1 MQATDQIFVIGKI
14 NSLINYIIYISR
26 LEDLIYAG
34 TRWLVRNWA
43 ATRGPISMGVGNKMK
58 TGADFVLLIMCE
70 DRKGIVAA
78 VANSIAS
85 QDCNIVE
92 SSQYSDES
100 NGRFF
105 MRISVSCA
113 AETTIDSFRAAF
125 LPVATAFH
133 LEWSLHDLR
142 KKLRAMIMVSQGG
155 HCLNDLLYRTS
166 TNRLPMEVT
175 SVVSNHLTWQRRAEH
190 EGVAFHHLPITPENK
205 LEQEAKLLAMV
216 EEQKVDL
223 IILARYMQVL
233 SDQLCRKLDGRVIN
247 IHHSFLPGFKGA
259 KPYHRAHERGV
270 KMVGATAHYVTA
282 DLDEGPIITQDVSIV
297 DHADTVDDL
306 IAQGQDTESRV
317 LARAVK
323 LHLEHRVMLNGNR
336 TIVFK

>member
-1 MQATDQIFVIGKI
+1 MEITND
-14 NSLINYIIYISR
+14 Y
-26 LEDLIYAG
+26 
-34 TRWLVRNWA
+34 
-43 ATRGPISMGVGNKMK
+43 
-58 TGADFVLLIMCE
+58 VLLIACE

-78 VANSIAS
+78 VANSLVS
-85 QDCNIVE
+85 QDCNIVQ
-92 SSQYSDES
+92 SAQYGDDVT
-100 NGRFF
+100 GRFF
-105 MRISVSCA
+105 MRVLLKTPQNMTV
-113 AETTIDSFRAAF
+113 ERFTEAF
-125 LPVATAFH
+125 MPVATAFR
-133 LEWSLHDLR
+133 LEWRIHDL
-142 KKLRAMIMVSQGG
+142 KQKLRAMIMVSQGG

-166 TNRLPMEVT
+166 SNRLPMEVT
-175 SVVSNHLTWQRRAEH
+175 SIVSNHLNWESRAKH
-190 EGVAFHHLPITPENK
+190 EQIPFHYLPISPENK
-205 LEQEAKLLAMV
+205 AEQEAKLLAMV

-233 SDQLCRKLDGRVIN
+233 SDDVCRKLDGRVIN

-259 KPYHRAHERGV
+259 KPYHRAYERGV
-270 KMVGATAHYVTA
+270 KMVGATAHYVTP

-323 LHLEHRVMLNGNR
+323 AHLEHRVMLNGAR

>member
-1 MQATDQIFVIGKI
+1 MH
-14 NSLINYIIYISR
+14 
-26 LEDLIYAG
+26 
-34 TRWLVRNWA
+34 
-43 ATRGPISMGVGNKMK
+43 M
-58 TGADFVLLIMCE
+58 GADFVLLIVCD

-92 SSQYSDES
+92 SSQYGDEAT
-100 NGRFF
+100 GRFF
-105 MRISVSCA
+105 MRIAINCPAGSTK
-113 AETTIDSFRAAF
+113 ESFEAAF
-125 LPVATAFH
+125 LPVATAFQ
-133 LEWSLHDLR
+133 LEWRIHDLR

-155 HCLNDLLYRTS
+155 HCLNDLLYRTA
-166 TNRLPMEVT
+166 TKRLPMEIT
-175 SVVSNHLTWQRRAEH
+175 SVVSNHQNWQRRAEH
-190 EGVAFHHLPITPENK
+190 EGIPFHHLPVTPENK

-216 EEQKVDL
+216 EEQNVDL
-223 IILARYMQVL
+223 VILARYMQVL

-259 KPYHRAHERGV
+259 KPYHRAYERGV
-270 KMVGATAHYVTA
+270 KMVGATAHYVTP

-306 IAQGQDTESRV
+306 IAQGQETESRV
-317 LARAVK
+317 LSRAVK

>member
-1 MQATDQIFVIGKI
+1 
-14 NSLINYIIYISR
+14 
-26 LEDLIYAG
+26 
-34 TRWLVRNWA
+34 
-43 ATRGPISMGVGNKMK
+43 MK

-85 QDCNIVE
+85 QNCNIVE
-92 SSQYSDES
+92 SSQYSDE
-100 NGRFF
+100 NTGRFF
-105 MRISVSCA
+105 MRIAVSCA
-113 AETTIDSFRAAF
+113 AETTIESFSAAF
-125 LPVATAFH
+125 MPVATAFR
-133 LEWSLHDLR
+133 LEWRIHDLH

-166 TNRLPMEVT
+166 TNRLPMDVT

-190 EGVAFHHLPITPENK
+190 EGVPFYHLPITPENK

-216 EEQKVDL
+216 EEQQVDL

>member
-1 MQATDQIFVIGKI
+1 
-14 NSLINYIIYISR
+14 
-26 LEDLIYAG
+26 
-34 TRWLVRNWA
+34 
-43 ATRGPISMGVGNKMK
+43 MK
-58 TGADFVLLIMCE
+58 LGADFVLLIACE

-85 QDCNIVE
+85 QDCNIIE
-92 SSQYSDES
+92 SSQYGDATT
-100 NGRFF
+100 GRFF
-105 MRISVSCA
+105 MRVAITGPK
-113 AETTIDSFRAAF
+113 EMTTDSFGAAF
-125 LPVATAFH
+125 LPVATAFR
-133 LEWSLHDLR
+133 LEWRIHDLR
-142 KKLRAMIMVSQGG
+142 KKLRALIMVSQGG

-166 TNRLPMEVT
+166 TNRLPMEIT
-175 SVVSNHLTWQRRAEH
+175 SIVSNHQNWQRRAEH
-190 EGVAFHHLPITPENK
+190 EGIPFHHLPVTPETK
-205 LEQEAKLLAMV
+205 TEQEAKLLAMV
-216 EEQKVDL
+216 DDQQVDL

-259 KPYHRAHERGV
+259 KPYHRAYERGV
-270 KMVGATAHYVTA
+270 KMVGATAHYVTP

-297 DHADTVDDL
+297 DHADTADDL

-317 LARAVK
+317 LSRAVK

>member
-1 MQATDQIFVIGKI
+1 
-14 NSLINYIIYISR
+14 
-26 LEDLIYAG
+26 
-34 TRWLVRNWA
+34 
-43 ATRGPISMGVGNKMK
+43 
-58 TGADFVLLIMCE
+58 
-70 DRKGIVAA
+70 

-92 SSQYSDES
+92 SSQYGDEAT
-100 NGRFF
+100 GRFF
-105 MRISVSCA
+105 MRIAINCPAGSTK
-113 AETTIDSFRAAF
+113 ESFEAAF
-125 LPVATAFH
+125 LPVATAFQ
-133 LEWSLHDLR
+133 LEWRIQDLR

-155 HCLNDLLYRTS
+155 HCLNDLLYRTA
-166 TNRLPMEVT
+166 TNRLPMEIT
-175 SVVSNHLTWQRRAEH
+175 SVVSNHQNWQRRAEH
-190 EGVAFHHLPITPENK
+190 EGIPFHHLPVTPENK

-216 EEQKVDL
+216 EEQNVDL
-223 IILARYMQVL
+223 VILARYMQVL

-259 KPYHRAHERGV
+259 KPYHRAYERGV
-270 KMVGATAHYVTA
+270 KMVGATAHYVTP

-306 IAQGQDTESRV
+306 IAQGQETESRV
-317 LARAVK
+317 LSRAVK

>member
-1 MQATDQIFVIGKI
+1 
-14 NSLINYIIYISR
+14 
-26 LEDLIYAG
+26 
-34 TRWLVRNWA
+34 
-43 ATRGPISMGVGNKMK
+43 MK

-78 VANSIAS
+78 VANSIAC

-92 SSQYSDES
+92 SSQYSDE
-100 NGRFF
+100 NTGRFF
-105 MRISVSCA
+105 MRIAVSCT
-113 AETTIDSFRAAF
+113 AETTIKSFSAAF
-125 LPVATAFH
+125 MPVATAFR
-133 LEWSLHDLR
+133 LEWRIHDLR

-166 TNRLPMEVT
+166 TNRLPLEVT
-175 SVVSNHLTWQRRAEH
+175 SIVSNHLNWQRRAEH
-190 EGVAFHHLPITPENK
+190 EGIAFQYLPITPENK

-216 EEQKVDL
+216 EEQQVDL

>member
-1 MQATDQIFVIGKI
+1 MV
-14 NSLINYIIYISR
+14 S
-26 LEDLIYAG
+26 
-34 TRWLVRNWA
+34 
-43 ATRGPISMGVGNKMK
+43 
-58 TGADFVLLIMCE
+58 GADFVLLIASE

-92 SSQYSDES
+92 SSQYGDE
-100 NGRFF
+100 NTGRFF
-105 MRISVSCA
+105 MRVAVSGPA
-113 AETTIDSFRAAF
+113 DLSIDSFTEAF
-125 LPVATAFH
+125 TPVATAFRLDWRIHH
-133 LEWSLHDLR
+133 LHQKMR
-142 KKLRAMIMVSQGG
+142 VMIMVSQGG

-166 TNRLPMEVT
+166 ANRLPMEIT
-175 SVVSNHLTWQRRAEH
+175 SIVSNHVKWQRRAEH
-190 EGVAFHHLPITPENK
+190 EGIAFHHLPITPENK

-216 EEQKVDL
+216 EEQDVDL

-259 KPYHRAHERGV
+259 KPYHRAYERGV
-270 KMVGATAHYVTA
+270 KMVGATAHYVTP

-323 LHLEHRVMLNGNR
+323 LHLEHRVMLNGSR
-336 TIVFK
+336 TVVFK

>member
-1 MQATDQIFVIGKI
+1 MDRPYVCGYVNHQLQGQGATMQK
-14 NSLINYIIYISR
+14 R
-26 LEDLIYAG
+26 
-34 TRWLVRNWA
+34 
-43 ATRGPISMGVGNKMK
+43 
-58 TGADFVLLIMCE
+58 ADFVLLIASE

-78 VANSIAS
+78 VANSIVS
-85 QDCNIVE
+85 QDGNIVE
-92 SSQYSDES
+92 NAQYGDG
-100 NGRFF
+100 NTGRFF
-105 MRISVSCA
+105 MRVAISGPDA
-113 AETTIDSFRAAF
+113 MTIEKFTQAF
-125 LPVATAFH
+125 MPVATAFR
-133 LEWSLHDLR
+133 LDWRFHDLR
-142 KKLRAMIMVSQGG
+142 VKLRAMIMVSQGG

-166 TNRLPMEVT
+166 TGRLPMDVT
-175 SVVSNHLTWQRRAEH
+175 SIVSNHTTWQRRAEH
-190 EGVAFHHLPITPENK
+190 ESIAFHHLPITPDTK
-205 LEQEAKLLAMV
+205 LEQEAKLMAMV
-216 EEQKVDL
+216 EDQAVDV

-259 KPYHRAHERGV
+259 KPYHRAYERGV
-270 KMVGATAHYVTA
+270 KMVGATAHYVTP

>member
-1 MQATDQIFVIGKI
+1 
-14 NSLINYIIYISR
+14 
-26 LEDLIYAG
+26 
-34 TRWLVRNWA
+34 
-43 ATRGPISMGVGNKMK
+43 MK

-92 SSQYSDES
+92 SSQYSDE
-100 NGRFF
+100 NTGRFF
-105 MRISVSCA
+105 MRIAVACT
-113 AETTIDSFRAAF
+113 AETTQESFSAAF
-125 LPVATAFH
+125 MSVATAFQ
-133 LEWSLHDLR
+133 LEWRIHDLR

-175 SVVSNHLTWQRRAEH
+175 SVVSNHLNWQRRAEH
-190 EGVAFHHLPITPENK
+190 EGMAFHHLPITPENK

-216 EEQKVDL
+216 EEQQVDL

>member
-1 MQATDQIFVIGKI
+1 MQI
-14 NSLINYIIYISR
+14 
-26 LEDLIYAG
+26 
-34 TRWLVRNWA
+34 
-43 ATRGPISMGVGNKMK
+43 
-58 TGADFVLLIMCE
+58 GADFVLLIDCE

-92 SSQYSDES
+92 SSQFGDENS
-100 NGRFF
+100 GRFF
-105 MRISVSCA
+105 MRVAITCP
-113 AETTIDSFRAAF
+113 AETTTDSFGAAF
-125 LPVATAFH
+125 MPVATAFR
-133 LEWSLHDLR
+133 LDWRIHDLR

-166 TNRLPMEVT
+166 TKRLPMQIT
-175 SVVSNHLTWQRRAEH
+175 SIVSNHLNWQRRAEH
-190 EGVAFHHLPITPENK
+190 EGIPFHHLPVTPETK
-205 LEQEAKLLAMV
+205 LDQETKLLAMV

-223 IILARYMQVL
+223 VILARYMQVL

-259 KPYHRAHERGV
+259 KPYHRAYDRGV
-270 KMVGATAHYVTA
+270 KMVGATAHYVTP

-297 DHADTVDDL
+297 DHADTVEDL

-317 LARAVK
+317 LSRAVK

>member
-1 MQATDQIFVIGKI
+1 
-14 NSLINYIIYISR
+14 
-26 LEDLIYAG
+26 
-34 TRWLVRNWA
+34 
-43 ATRGPISMGVGNKMK
+43 MGM
-58 TGADFVLLIMCE
+58 GADFVLLIVCD

-92 SSQYSDES
+92 SSQYGDEVT
-100 NGRFF
+100 GRFF
-105 MRISVSCA
+105 MRIAINCPADV
-113 AETTIDSFRAAF
+113 TTESFEAAF
-125 LPVATAFH
+125 LPVAGAFR
-133 LEWSLHDLR
+133 LEWRIHDLR

-155 HCLNDLLYRTS
+155 HCLNDLLYRTA
-166 TNRLPMEVT
+166 TKRLPMEIT
-175 SVVSNHLTWQRRAEH
+175 SVVSNHQNWQRRAEH
-190 EGVAFHHLPITPENK
+190 EGIPFHHLPVTPENK

-216 EEQKVDL
+216 EEQNVDL
-223 IILARYMQVL
+223 VILARYMQVL

-259 KPYHRAHERGV
+259 KPYHRAYERGV
-270 KMVGATAHYVTA
+270 KMVGATAHYVTP

-306 IAQGQDTESRV
+306 IAQGQETESRV
-317 LARAVK
+317 LSRAVK

>member
-1 MQATDQIFVIGKI
+1 MTK
-14 NSLINYIIYISR
+14 R
-26 LEDLIYAG
+26 
-34 TRWLVRNWA
+34 
-43 ATRGPISMGVGNKMK
+43 
-58 TGADFVLLIMCE
+58 ADFVLLIASE

-78 VANSIAS
+78 VANSIVS
-85 QDCNIVE
+85 QDCNIIE
-92 SSQYSDES
+92 SAQFGDDSTH
-100 NGRFF
+100 RFF
-105 MRISVSCA
+105 MRVAISGP
-113 AETTIDSFRAAF
+113 EGMTTERFTEAF
-125 LPVATAFH
+125 NPVATAFR
-133 LEWSLHDLR
+133 LDWQIHDLR
-142 KKLRAMIMVSQGG
+142 KKLRVMIMVSQGG

-166 TNRLPMEVT
+166 TNRLPMDVT
-175 SVVSNHLTWQRRAEH
+175 SIVSNHLTWQRRAEH
-190 EGVAFHHLPITPENK
+190 EGIPFHHMPITPENK
-205 LEQEAKLLAMV
+205 LEQEAKMLAMV

-259 KPYHRAHERGV
+259 KPYHRAYDRGV

-297 DHADTVDDL
+297 DHSDTVEDL

-323 LHLEHRVMLNGNR
+323 LHSEHRVMLNGNR
-336 TIVFK
+336 TVVFK

>member
-1 MQATDQIFVIGKI
+1 
-14 NSLINYIIYISR
+14 
-26 LEDLIYAG
+26 
-34 TRWLVRNWA
+34 
-43 ATRGPISMGVGNKMK
+43 MK

-92 SSQYSDES
+92 SSQYSDE
-100 NGRFF
+100 NTGRFF
-105 MRISVSCA
+105 MRIAVSCP
-113 AETTIDSFRAAF
+113 AETTIKSFSAAF
-125 LPVATAFH
+125 MPVATAFR
-133 LEWSLHDLR
+133 LEWRIHDLR
-142 KKLRAMIMVSQGG
+142 KKLRTMIMVSQGG

-175 SVVSNHLTWQRRAEH
+175 SIVSNHLNWQRRAEH
-190 EGVAFHHLPITPENK
+190 EGIAFQYLPITPENK

-216 EEQKVDL
+216 EEQQVDL

>member
-1 MQATDQIFVIGKI
+1 MQSGASFVI
-14 NSLINYIIYISR
+14 
-26 LEDLIYAG
+26 
-34 TRWLVRNWA
+34 VV
-43 ATRGPISMGVGNKMK
+43 ATK
-58 TGADFVLLIMCE
+58 

-92 SSQYSDES
+92 SAQFGDSETGQ
-100 NGRFF
+100 FF
-105 MRISVSCA
+105 MRVAISGPA
-113 AETTIDSFRAAF
+113 GMTAESFTEAF
-125 LPVATAFH
+125 SPVATAFH
-133 LEWSLHDLR
+133 LDWRIHDLR
-142 KKLRAMIMVSQGG
+142 SKLKAMIMVSQGG
-155 HCLNDLLYRTS
+155 HCLNDLLYRTA

-175 SVVSNHLTWQRRAEH
+175 SVVSNHTTWQRRAEH
-190 EGVAFHHLPITPENK
+190 EGIPFYHLPISPETK
-205 LEQEAKLLAMV
+205 LEQEAKLIELV

-233 SDQLCRKLDGRVIN
+233 SDQLCRRLDGRVIN

-259 KPYHRAHERGV
+259 KPYHRAYERGV
-270 KMVGATAHYVTA
+270 KMVGATAHYVTP
-282 DLDEGPIITQDVSIV
+282 DLDEGPIIAQDVSNV

-336 TIVFK
+336 TVVFK

>member
-1 MQATDQIFVIGKI
+1 MQ
-14 NSLINYIIYISR
+14 
-26 LEDLIYAG
+26 E
-34 TRWLVRNWA
+34 
-43 ATRGPISMGVGNKMK
+43 
-58 TGADFVLLIMCE
+58 GADFVLLIATE

-78 VANSIAS
+78 VANSVAS

-92 SSQYSDES
+92 SSQYGDAAT
-100 NGRFF
+100 GRFF
-105 MRISVSCA
+105 MRVALSGSA
-113 AETTIDSFRAAF
+113 GMTIESFTQAF
-125 LPVATAFH
+125 TPVATAFR
-133 LEWSLHDLR
+133 LDWRIHDLR
-142 KKLRAMIMVSQGG
+142 RKLKAMIMVSQGG

-166 TNRLPMEVT
+166 TQRLPMEVT
-175 SVVSNHLTWQRRAEH
+175 SVVSNHTTWQRRAEH
-190 EGVAFHHLPITPENK
+190 EEIPFFHLPITPENK
-205 LEQEAKLLAMV
+205 LEQEARLINLV
-216 EEQKVDL
+216 EEQEVDL

-259 KPYHRAHERGV
+259 KPYHRAYERGV
-270 KMVGATAHYVTA
+270 KMVGATAHYVTP

-297 DHADTVDDL
+297 DHADTVEAL

-323 LHLEHRVMLNGNR
+323 LHLEHRVMLNDSR

>member
-1 MQATDQIFVIGKI
+1 
-14 NSLINYIIYISR
+14 
-26 LEDLIYAG
+26 
-34 TRWLVRNWA
+34 
-43 ATRGPISMGVGNKMK
+43 MK

-92 SSQYSDES
+92 SSQYSDE
-100 NGRFF
+100 NTGRFF
-105 MRISVSCA
+105 MRIAVSCT
-113 AETTIDSFRAAF
+113 AETTIKSFIAAF
-125 LPVATAFH
+125 MPVATAFR
-133 LEWSLHDLR
+133 LEWRIHDLR

-175 SVVSNHLTWQRRAEH
+175 SIVSNHLNWQRRAEH
-190 EGVAFHHLPITPENK
+190 EGIAFQYLPITPENK

-216 EEQKVDL
+216 EEQQVDL

-323 LHLEHRVMLNGNR
+323 LHFEHRVMLNGNR

>member
-1 MQATDQIFVIGKI
+1 MQ
-14 NSLINYIIYISR
+14 
-26 LEDLIYAG
+26 
-34 TRWLVRNWA
+34 
-43 ATRGPISMGVGNKMK
+43 
-58 TGADFVLLIMCE
+58 TGADFVLLIACE

-92 SSQYSDES
+92 SSQYGDAVT
-100 NGRFF
+100 GRFF
-105 MRISVSCA
+105 MRVAITGSPDM
-113 AETTIDSFRAAF
+113 TTESFRDAF
-125 LPVATAFH
+125 MPVATAFR
-133 LEWSLHDLR
+133 LEWRIHDLR

-155 HCLNDLLYRTS
+155 HCLNDLLYRTA

-175 SVVSNHLTWQRRAEH
+175 SIVSNHINWQRRAEH
-190 EGVAFHHLPITPENK
+190 EGIAFHHLPITPETK
-205 LEQEAKLLAMV
+205 LDQEAKLLAMV
-216 EEQKVDL
+216 EAQQVDF

-259 KPYHRAHERGV
+259 KPYHRAYERGV
-270 KMVGATAHYVTA
+270 KMVGATAHYVTP

-297 DHADTVDDL
+297 DHADTVEDL

-317 LARAVK
+317 LSRAVK

-336 TIVFK
+336 TVVFK

>member
-1 MQATDQIFVIGKI
+1 VKQA
-14 NSLINYIIYISR
+14 
-26 LEDLIYAG
+26 
-34 TRWLVRNWA
+34 
-43 ATRGPISMGVGNKMK
+43 
-58 TGADFVLLIMCE
+58 ADFVLLIASV

-78 VANSIAS
+78 VAHSIVS

-92 SSQYSDES
+92 SAQFRDCDS
-100 NGRFF
+100 GRFF
-105 MRISVSCA
+105 MRIA
-113 AETTIDSFRAAF
+113 IAGPADMTAERFTEAF
-125 LPVATAFH
+125 TPVAAQFD
-133 LEWSLHDLR
+133 LDWSIQNLKR
-142 KKLRAMIMVSQGG
+142 KLRAMIMMSQGG

-166 TNRLPMEVT
+166 TQRLPIDVT
-175 SVVSNHLTWQRRAEH
+175 SVVSNHTTWQRRVEH
-190 EGVAFHHLPITPENK
+190 DGIPFHHLPITPENK
-205 LEQEAKLLAMV
+205 AEQEARLLEMV
-216 EEQKVDL
+216 DDQQVDL

-233 SDQLCRKLDGRVIN
+233 SDKLCQKLDGRVIN

-297 DHADTVDDL
+297 DHSDTVEDL

-323 LHLEHRVMLNGNR
+323 LHSEHRVMLNGNR
-336 TIVFK
+336 TVVFK

>member
-1 MQATDQIFVIGKI
+1 MQK
-14 NSLINYIIYISR
+14 
-26 LEDLIYAG
+26 
-34 TRWLVRNWA
+34 
-43 ATRGPISMGVGNKMK
+43 
-58 TGADFVLLIMCE
+58 GAEFVLSIASE

-92 SSQYSDES
+92 SSQYGDG
-100 NGRFF
+100 NTGRFF
-105 MRISVSCA
+105 MRVAISGPTAMSV
-113 AETTIDSFRAAF
+113 ESFTEAF
-125 LPVATAFH
+125 TPVATAFR
-133 LEWSLHDLR
+133 LEWRIHDLTR
-142 KKLRAMIMVSQGG
+142 KLRTMVMVSQGG

-166 TNRLPMEVT
+166 TGRLPMEIT
-175 SVVSNHLTWQRRAEH
+175 SIVSNHTTWQRRAEH
-190 EGVAFHHLPITPENK
+190 EGIAFHHLPITPENK
-205 LEQEAKLLAMV
+205 LEQEARLMELA
-216 EEQKVDL
+216 EQQQVDL

-259 KPYHRAHERGV
+259 KPYHRAYERGV
-270 KMVGATAHYVTA
+270 KMVGATAHYVTP

-297 DHADTVDDL
+297 DHADTIEEL
-306 IAQGQDTESRV
+306 ISQGQDTESRV

-323 LHLEHRVMLNGNR
+323 LHLEHRVMLNGAR

>member
-1 MQATDQIFVIGKI
+1 
-14 NSLINYIIYISR
+14 
-26 LEDLIYAG
+26 
-34 TRWLVRNWA
+34 
-43 ATRGPISMGVGNKMK
+43 MK

-85 QDCNIVE
+85 QNCNIVE
-92 SSQYSDES
+92 SSQYSDE
-100 NGRFF
+100 NTGRFF
-105 MRISVSCA
+105 MRIAVSRTT
-113 AETTIDSFRAAF
+113 ETTIESFGAAF
-125 LPVATAFH
+125 MPVATAFR
-133 LEWSLHDLR
+133 LEWRIHDLR

-175 SVVSNHLTWQRRAEH
+175 SIVSNHLNWQRRAEH
-190 EGVAFHHLPITPENK
+190 EGMAFHHLPITPENK

-216 EEQKVDL
+216 EEQQVDL

-282 DLDEGPIITQDVSIV
+282 DLDEGPIITQYVSIV

>member
-1 MQATDQIFVIGKI
+1 MH
-14 NSLINYIIYISR
+14 
-26 LEDLIYAG
+26 
-34 TRWLVRNWA
+34 
-43 ATRGPISMGVGNKMK
+43 
-58 TGADFVLLIMCE
+58 TGADFVLLVSCE

-92 SSQYSDES
+92 NAQYGDE
-100 NGRFF
+100 GTGKFF
-105 MRISVSCA
+105 MRVAINGP
-113 AETTIDSFRAAF
+113 EGMTPESFSEAF
-125 LPVATAFH
+125 MPVATAFRLDWRFH
-133 LEWSLHDLR
+133 NLR

-166 TNRLPMEVT
+166 TGRLPMEVT
-175 SVVSNHLTWQRRAEH
+175 SIVSNHTTWQRRADH
-190 EGVAFHHLPITPENK
+190 EGIPFHHLPITPETK

-216 EEQKVDL
+216 EEQQVDL

-259 KPYHRAHERGV
+259 KPYHRAYDRGV
-270 KMVGATAHYVTA
+270 KMVGATAHYVTP

-317 LARAVK
+317 LSRAVK
-323 LHLEHRVMLNGNR
+323 LHLEHRVMLGGNR
-336 TIVFK
+336 TVVFK

>member
-1 MQATDQIFVIGKI
+1 MA
-14 NSLINYIIYISR
+14 
-26 LEDLIYAG
+26 
-34 TRWLVRNWA
+34 
-43 ATRGPISMGVGNKMK
+43 M
-58 TGADFVLLIMCE
+58 GADFVLLIVCD

-92 SSQYSDES
+92 SSQYGDEAT
-100 NGRFF
+100 GRFF
-105 MRISVSCA
+105 MRIAITCPTGSTK
-113 AETTIDSFRAAF
+113 ESFEAAF
-125 LPVATAFH
+125 LPVATAFQ
-133 LEWSLHDLR
+133 LEWRIHDLR

-155 HCLNDLLYRTS
+155 HCLNDLLYRTA
-166 TNRLPMEVT
+166 TKRLPMEIT
-175 SVVSNHLTWQRRAEH
+175 SVVSNHQNWQRRAEH
-190 EGVAFHHLPITPENK
+190 EGIPFHHLPVTPENK

-216 EEQKVDL
+216 EEQNVDL
-223 IILARYMQVL
+223 VILARYMQVL

-259 KPYHRAHERGV
+259 KPYHRAYERGV
-270 KMVGATAHYVTA
+270 KMVGATAHYVTP

-306 IAQGQDTESRV
+306 IAQGQETESRV
-317 LARAVK
+317 LSRAVK

>member
-1 MQATDQIFVIGKI
+1 
-14 NSLINYIIYISR
+14 
-26 LEDLIYAG
+26 
-34 TRWLVRNWA
+34 
-43 ATRGPISMGVGNKMK
+43 MK

-85 QDCNIVE
+85 QNCNIVE
-92 SSQYSDES
+92 SSQYSDE
-100 NGRFF
+100 NTGRFF
-105 MRISVSCA
+105 MRIAVSCTP
-113 AETTIDSFRAAF
+113 ETTIESFGAAF
-125 LPVATAFH
+125 MPVATAFL
-133 LEWSLHDLR
+133 LEWRIHDLR

-175 SVVSNHLTWQRRAEH
+175 SIVSNHLNWQRRAEH
-190 EGVAFHHLPITPENK
+190 EGIAFHHLPITPENK

-216 EEQKVDL
+216 EEQQVDL

>member
-1 MQATDQIFVIGKI
+1 
-14 NSLINYIIYISR
+14 
-26 LEDLIYAG
+26 
-34 TRWLVRNWA
+34 
-43 ATRGPISMGVGNKMK
+43 MK
-58 TGADFVLLIMCE
+58 LGADFVLLIACE

-85 QDCNIVE
+85 QDCNIIE
-92 SSQYSDES
+92 SSQYGDATT
-100 NGRFF
+100 GRFF
-105 MRISVSCA
+105 MRVAITGPK
-113 AETTIDSFRAAF
+113 EMTTDGFGAAF
-125 LPVATAFH
+125 LPVATAFR
-133 LEWSLHDLR
+133 LEWRIHDLR
-142 KKLRAMIMVSQGG
+142 KKLRALIMVSQGG

-166 TNRLPMEVT
+166 TNRLPMEIT
-175 SVVSNHLTWQRRAEH
+175 SIVSNHQNWQRRAEH
-190 EGVAFHHLPITPENK
+190 EGIPFHHLPVTPETK
-205 LEQEAKLLAMV
+205 TEQEAKLLAMV
-216 EEQKVDL
+216 DDQQVDL

-259 KPYHRAHERGV
+259 KPYHRAYERGV
-270 KMVGATAHYVTA
+270 KMVGATAHYVTP

-317 LARAVK
+317 LSRAVK